1 MKRVT
6 RVLLIALAVAHQAS
20 AQTVDKDKLRQLVEV
35 PTVNLTF
42 GFGYF
47 SDKGFSRFANV
58 SAYGVEALSS
68 CSNDQGTDV
77 ATRVAATLKL
87 LKGNASDADVWRR
100 LGSLYTE
107 AYDSAHAGQA
117 YTNALNL
124 CRQQAKSSPADG
136 AVLARYGRALMN
148 VGQRDQAETVLRQA
162 VKVAPTNW
170 NAWAGLGACL
180 SARATTAL
188 LGPQA
193 DALNGDFVAQVT
205 TLAAQNQPSL
215 DQIGAAKRLLSEA
228 SDCYDQAVAVA
239 PNEPEAHIQRWLFR
253 AFTRNALE
261 RGAIAG
267 QADWFRAT
275 CAPEV
280 IPDLWQTARLLPDNP
295 DVLSLAAGWEIMSYV
310 IYNGVQHP
318 EATIWGQLPDKSKQL
333 VTDAMKRLQTI
344 ANGADRSKAAAA
356 LEALG
361 TIEEVFQ
368 NDNVAAERSLRRAV
382 TLDPSRD
389 QAWDLLMLATA
400 SLGHTN
406 DTLAVCEQRLQIND
420 CVRNRFLL
428 ARACV
433 KFNQTA
439 KGEEQLQVILKQ
451 DPNNFLANLS
461 WAAVL
466 LRQGDDAATLGRA
479 HELIGKAIQTAL
491 ASTNAQE
498 FAEAA
503 TTAAI
508 GAGLAGNSEAAKRSV
523 AEALKADPDNKQA
536 AEVSKVLGQ

>member
-1 MKRVT
+1 
-6 RVLLIALAVAHQAS
+6 
-20 AQTVDKDKLRQLVEV
+20 
-35 PTVNLTF
+35 
-42 GFGYF
+42 
-47 SDKGFSRFANV
+47 
-58 SAYGVEALSS
+58 
-68 CSNDQGTDV
+68 
-77 ATRVAATLKL
+77 
-87 LKGNASDADVWRR
+87 LKG
-100 LGSLYTE
+100 
-107 AYDSAHAGQA
+107 
-117 YTNALNL
+117 
-124 CRQQAKSSPADG
+124 
-136 AVLARYGRALMN
+136 
-148 VGQRDQAETVLRQA
+148 
-162 VKVAPTNW
+162 
-170 NAWAGLGACL
+170 
-180 SARATTAL
+180 
-188 LGPQA
+188 
-193 DALNGDFVAQVT
+193 DFFAQVV
-205 TLAAQNQPSL
+205 TLAAQNPPSL

-228 SDCYDQAVAVA
+228 ADCYDQAVAVA

-280 IPDLWQTARLLPDNP
+280 VPDLWQTARLLPDNP

-318 EATIWGQLPDKSKQL
+318 DATIWGQLPDKSKEL

-344 ANGADRSKAAAA
+344 AGGADRSKAAAA
-356 LEALG
+356 LESLG

-368 NDNVAAERSLRRAV
+368 GDNAAAERSLRRAV
-382 TLDPSRD
+382 SLDPSRD
-389 QAWDLLMLATA
+389 QAWDLLMLAMA
-400 SLGHTN
+400 NSGRTN
-406 DTLAVCEQRLQIND
+406 DTLAVCEQRLQAND
-420 CVRNRFLL
+420 CTRNRFLL
-428 ARACV
+428 ARGYI

-439 KGEEQLQVILKQ
+439 KGEEQLQAILKQ

-466 LRQGDDAATLGRA
+466 LQQGDDAGSLSRA